1 MLLTG
6 ATVSPESPHINALY
20 HEILP
25 TREAVY
31 PAAKAFAQELAASTS
46 QVSIAYAKGLIQ
58 HPGDSVEENHIL
70 DSRAMK
76 LLGSSADGA
85 EGVLSFKERRPPKF
99 TGTLSKDS
107 SPWYPWVSGAIIFM
121 FKVLTFLWVLSG
133 SALTCF
139 IVKRSC
145 KGAQVNTINESTL
158 LFKSQ

>member
-1 MLLTG
+1 
-6 ATVSPESPHINALY
+6 
-20 HEILP
+20 
-25 TREAVY
+25 
-31 PAAKAFAQELAASTS
+31 
-46 QVSIAYAKGLIQ
+46 
-58 HPGDSVEENHIL
+58 
-70 DSRAMK
+70 MK

-133 SALTCF
+133 SALTYF